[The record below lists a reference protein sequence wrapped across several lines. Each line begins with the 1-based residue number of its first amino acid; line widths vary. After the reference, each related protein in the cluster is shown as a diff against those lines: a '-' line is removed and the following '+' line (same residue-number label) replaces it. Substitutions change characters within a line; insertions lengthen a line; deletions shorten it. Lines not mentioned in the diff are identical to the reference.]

1 MNKNRL
7 VYLTKQQNWYV
18 TIKKKSN
25 KNEGKTPNNCLKENP
40 LC

>member
-1 MNKNRL
+1 MNKNIL

-18 TIKKKSN
+18 TIKKSN